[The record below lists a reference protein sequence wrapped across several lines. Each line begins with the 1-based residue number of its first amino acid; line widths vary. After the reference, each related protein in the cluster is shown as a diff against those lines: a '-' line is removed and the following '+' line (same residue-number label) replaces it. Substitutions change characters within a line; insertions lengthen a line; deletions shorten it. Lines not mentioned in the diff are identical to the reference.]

1 MKRIETTLVWML
13 VCLTCAIA
21 PAQTT
26 NNAPSKKLIEFGWDE
41 PDTAFM
47 FKHIAE
53 MEQTPFDGTVFHIT
67 YEKPDGSRGSF
78 MNECWGERPFTPAE
92 LKRSADELKRTPF
105 KRFTQNFIRFNVL
118 PGDVDWFDDFDA
130 VMTNAFLAARIARD
144 GKCRGVLFDIEAY
157 GKRLWDYHKQKYAK
171 TRSWDEYAAQA
182 RERGRL
188 LMSSFEDGYGDDVVV
203 FLTFAYSLPYSQCNG
218 DASKLPE
225 VEYGLLKPLL
235 AGMVDATRAK
245 AKIVDGFEISYGYRE
260 PKQFADAE
268 ETVHRKLP
276 AFTADAEK
284 YRRALS
290 LSFGLWLDYDWR
302 KKGWDDK
309 DPSKNYFT
317 PDQFEKSLQ
326 CALDTSDEFVWI
338 YSETPRWWSESG
350 RVKLPEEYVRAVERC
365 RK

>member
-1 MKRIETTLVWML
+1 MKRIETSLVWML
-13 VCLTCAIA
+13 VCWTCAIA
-21 PAQTT
+21 PGQTT
-26 NNAPSKKLIEFGWDE
+26 NKAASKRLIEFGWDE

-47 FKHIAE
+47 LTHVAE
-53 MEQTPFDGTVFHIT
+53 MEQTPFDGTVFHLT

-92 LKRSADELKRTPF
+92 MKRSADELKRTPF
-105 KRFTQNFIRFNVL
+105 RRFTQNFIRFNVL

-157 GKRLWDYHKQKYAK
+157 GKPLWDYRKQKYAK
-171 TRSWDEYAAQA
+171 TRSWEEYAAQA

-188 LMSSFEDGYGDDVVV
+188 LMSSFEDGFGDDVVV

-225 VEYGLLKPLL
+225 VEYGLLKPFLD
-235 AGMVDATRAK
+235 GMVDATRAK

-260 PKQFADAE
+260 AKQFADAE

-276 AFTADAEK
+276 AFAGDAEK
-284 YRRALS
+284 YRRAVS

-302 KKGWDDK
+302 KKGWDVN
-309 DPSKNYFT
+309 DPSKNHFT
-317 PDQFEKSLQ
+317 PDQFEKSLR

-338 YSETPRWWSESG
+338 YSESPRWWSENG
-350 RVKLPEEYVRAVERC
+350 LAKLPEEYVRAVERC